1 MTGQM
6 ASTAGLSLRS
16 VASQEQT
23 GSGNFAFAGGEIQC
37 RSSVESEEGRMN
49 VGKRVSIV
57 VPVYNGTATITECL
71 ESFST
76 QSYPGRDIEIFVVD
90 DGSTDETPEFVE
102 RLVGHWGNHK
112 PRVIVLRQAHQG
124 PAAARNRGAAA
135 ATGEF
140 LLFTDADCVAERD
153 WVEQMTMPFQSD
165 EVAAVKGAYK
175 TRQRSLVARFAQAEF
190 DARYRLLA
198 AARYVDVVFSY
209 SAGFRRELFIGIG
222 GFDTGFP
229 VADNEDTELSYRVAA
244 AGHKIVFNPRAII
257 YHRHPATLRQ
267 YLRKKYSRAYWR
279 MMVYQRFPGK
289 AVKDSYTPQ
298 SLKIQIAAVYLA
310 VAGAMLLPL
319 TTGGVY
325 AMMAAGGLFAGTALP
340 FVWQLPNGEMA
351 LRLASPFL
359 LLCRATVMASGLLR
373 AMPRFLGGFLS

>member
-1 MTGQM
+1 MTGH
-6 ASTAGLSLRS
+6 T
-16 VASQEQT
+16 
-23 GSGNFAFAGGEIQC
+23 
-37 RSSVESEEGRMN
+37 MN
-49 VGKRVSIV
+49 KKVSIV
-57 VPVYNGTATITECL
+57 VPAYNATATLSECL
-71 ESFST
+71 DSFAA
-76 QSYPGRDIEIFVVD
+76 QSYPGRDIEVFIVD
-90 DGSTDETPEFVE
+90 DGSTDGTPEFVE
-102 RLVGHWGNHK
+102 RFVRQWNDHQ
-112 PRVIVLRQAHQG
+112 PCVTVLRQAHQG

-153 WVEQMTMPFQSD
+153 WLEQMIRPFESA

-244 AGHKIVFNPRAII
+244 AGHRIVFNPRAII
-257 YHRHPATLRQ
+257 YHRHPATLKQ

-279 MMVYQRFPGK
+279 MMVYKRFPGK
-289 AVKDSYTPQ
+289 AVRDSYTPQ
-298 SLKIQIAAVYLA
+298 SLKVQIVTIYLA
-310 VAGAMLLPL
+310 LSGFLLLPV

-325 AMMAAGGLFAGTALP
+325 AVMAAGIVFAGTAAP
-340 FVWQLPNGEMA
+340 FVWHLPRGDVP
-351 LRLASPFL
+351 LKVASPFL
-359 LLCRATVMASGLLR
+359 LLCRATVMATGLLR
-373 AMPRFLGGFLS
+373 AVPRLLGGAWS